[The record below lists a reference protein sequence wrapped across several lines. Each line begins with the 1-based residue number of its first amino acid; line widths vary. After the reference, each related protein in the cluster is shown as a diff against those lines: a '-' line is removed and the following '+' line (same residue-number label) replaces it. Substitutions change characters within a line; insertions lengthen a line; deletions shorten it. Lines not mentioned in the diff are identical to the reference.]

1 MSAFRKIGL
10 IGFGE
15 VGQTLAEDLAK
26 TGAQLSAF
34 DILFADPDSAP
45 SKAIAQTSVRTGVD
59 AKDAIRDAELVISAV
74 TAASDVDASR
84 AAAAGIAKGAFFL
97 DLNSVSPGM
106 KRECQMII
114 EDAGGRYVEAAVM
127 TPIEGKRIASP
138 MLLGGAHSE
147 EFLAQAAPLGF
158 SAEVFSL
165 DVGQASAAKM
175 CRSVI
180 IKGVE
185 ALVSE
190 SMLAARGYGV
200 EKTVLASLSDLLPNP
215 DWEKFAAYLISRAL
229 QHGVRRAEE
238 MREAAKTVE
247 ETGIEPFMASATVQ
261 RQEWSA
267 VRKHALAQA
276 GDLGA
281 MLDVMRN
288 TVEKNSRSNT
298 A

>member
-1 MSAFRKIGL
+1 

-15 VGQTLAEDLAK
+15 VGRTLAEDLSKAE
-26 TGAQLSAF
+26 AELSAF
-34 DILFADPDSAP
+34 DILFANPDSAP
-45 SKAIAQTSVRTGVD
+45 SKALAQTSVRVGLDTEDTV
-59 AKDAIRDAELVISAV
+59 REAELIISAV
-74 TAASDVDASR
+74 TAASDIDVAR
-84 AAAAGIAKGAFFL
+84 AAASGIAKGAFFL
-97 DLNSVSPGM
+97 DLNSVSPAVKHEGQ
-106 KRECQMII
+106 KII
-114 EDAGGRYVEAAVM
+114 EEAGGRYVEAAVM

-138 MLLGGAHSE
+138 MLLGGIHSE
-147 EFLAQAAPLGF
+147 EFLARAGPLGF
-158 SAEVFSL
+158 SAEIFSQEI
-165 DVGQASAAKM
+165 GQASAAKM

-185 ALVSE
+185 ALISE

-200 EKTVLASLSDLLPNP
+200 EKAVLDSLSDLLPNP
-215 DWEKFAAYLISRAL
+215 DWEEFAAYLISRAL

-261 RQEWSA
+261 RQDWSA

-281 MLDVMRN
+281 ML
-288 TVEKNSRSNT
+288 
-298 A
+298 

>member
-1 MSAFRKIGL
+1 MSAFKKIAL

-26 TGAQLSAF
+26 SDTELSAF
-34 DILFADPDSAP
+34 DILFAVPDSAP
-45 SKAIAQTSVRTGVD
+45 SKAIEQTSVRAGTD
-59 AKDAIRDAELVISAV
+59 AQDASKDAELMISAV
-74 TAASDVDASR
+74 TAAADIDAARSL
-84 AAAAGIAKGAFFL
+84 AGGIAKGAYFL
-97 DLNSVSPGM
+97 DLNSVSPGV
-106 KRECQMII
+106 KLDCQEII
-114 EDAGGRYVEAAVM
+114 ESAGGRYVESAVM

-138 MLLGGAHSE
+138 MLLGGAHAA
-147 EFLAQAAPLGF
+147 EFMLRARPLGF
-158 SAEVFSL
+158 AGEVFSGE
-165 DVGQASAAKM
+165 VGKASAAKM

-185 ALVSE
+185 ALLSE

-200 EKTVLASLSDLLPNP
+200 EKAVLDSLSDLLPHP
-215 DWEKFAAYLISRAL
+215 DWEEFARYMISRAL
-229 QHGVRRAEE
+229 KHGLRRGEE

-247 ETGIEPFMASATVQ
+247 EKGITPFMASATAQ
-261 RQEWSA
+261 RQDWSA

-281 MLDVMRN
+281 MLDAMRN
-288 TVEKNSRSNT
+288 AGDKTSRSDT